1 MEDYRLIHQGIAGFI
16 RRNRGL
22 MAIWG
27 KEAERFLNGM
37 ITNDIRMANDKDTLK
52 AAFANAQGRLIA
64 LVRIKRIDDR
74 FLIETDESSYQRLF
88 ENLSRFTLAGDF
100 FIENLTDQYEFFHTC
115 NLSSDLDMGLSFDS
129 NLGIDF
135 FVPNDDCE
143 KFIEH
148 LKVRKS
154 AIEISEQ
161 SFQLLR
167 IEAGMPLYGVD
178 MDESTVVP
186 ELGEEGLISYN
197 KGCYIGQEIIA
208 RIHFRGHVAKRLR
221 GLVFLDE
228 PEGLEFKTEIKS
240 QDDKNAGYIT
250 SYSFSPHF
258 AATIALAYVRYD
270 YLAEDTLL
278 MVKDKS
284 AKVKDLPFIHFTLK
298 RQEAINE

>member
-37 ITNDIRMANDKDTLK
+37 ITNDIRMANDKTTLK

-64 LVRIKRIDDR
+64 LARIKRVNDR
-74 FLIETDESSYQRLF
+74 FLIETDESTHQRLF

-100 FIENLTDQYEFFHTC
+100 FIENLTNQYKFFHTF
-115 NLSSDLDMGLSFDS
+115 NISSDLDAGLSFDS
-129 NLGIDF
+129 NLGTDF
-135 FVPNDDCE
+135 FVPSDDCE
-143 KFIEH
+143 RFIEY
-148 LKVRKS
+148 LKVQKS

-228 PEGLEFKTEIKS
+228 PESLEFKTEIKS
-240 QDDKNAGYIT
+240 PDDKNAGYIT

-258 AATIALAYVRYD
+258 AATIALGYVRYE

-278 MVKDKS
+278 KVAGKDV
-284 AKVKDLPFIHFTLK
+284 KVKDIPFINFTHK

>member
-1 MEDYRLIHQGIAGFI
+1 MEDYRLIHQGIVGFI

-37 ITNDIRMANDKDTLK
+37 ITNDIRMANDKTTLK

-64 LVRIKRIDDR
+64 LARIKRINDR
-74 FLIETDESSYQRLF
+74 FLIETDESTHQRLF

-100 FIENLTDQYEFFHTC
+100 FIENLTDQYKFFYTC
-115 NLSSDLDMGLSFDS
+115 NLSPDSDLGLNFDS
-129 NLGIDF
+129 NLGTDF

-143 KFIEH
+143 RFIRY
-148 LKVRKS
+148 LKVQKS

-161 SFQLLR
+161 SFEVLR
-167 IEAGMPLYGVD
+167 IEAGMPLHGID

-208 RIHFRGHVAKRLR
+208 RIRFRGHVAKQLR

-228 PEGLEFKTEIKS
+228 PESLEFKTEIKS
-240 QDDKNAGYIT
+240 PDDKNAGYIT
-250 SYSFSPHF
+250 SYCFSPHF
-258 AATIALAYVRYD
+258 AATIALGYVRYE
-270 YLAEDTLL
+270 YLAEDILL
-278 MVKDKS
+278 KVAGKDV
-284 AKVKDLPFIHFTLK
+284 KVKDIPFINFTHK

>member
-1 MEDYRLIHQGIAGFI
+1 MEDYRLIHQGIGGFI
-16 RRNRGL
+16 HRNRGL

-37 ITNDIRMANDKDTLK
+37 ITNDIRMANDKTTLK

-64 LVRIKRIDDR
+64 LVRIKRVNDR
-74 FLIETDESSYQRLF
+74 FLIETDESTHQRLF

-100 FIENLTDQYEFFHTC
+100 FIENLTNQYKFFHTC
-115 NLSSDLDMGLSFDS
+115 NLSSDLDVGLSFDS
-129 NLGIDF
+129 NLGTDF

-143 KFIEH
+143 RFIEY
-148 LKVRKS
+148 LKARKS

-208 RIHFRGHVAKRLR
+208 RIRFRGHVAKRLR

-228 PEGLEFKTEIKS
+228 PESLEFKTEIKS
-240 QDDKNAGYIT
+240 PDDKNAGYIT

-258 AATIALAYVRYD
+258 AATIALGYVRYE

-278 MVKDKS
+278 RVADKDV
-284 AKVKDLPFIHFTLK
+284 KVKDIPFINFTHK